1 MRAAVLLALALL
13 PAPALAGEVLAA
25 RTLRAGTV
33 LAPDDLR
40 LAQGDA
46 AGLDAMA
53 AMIGQEMRVMVS
65 EGRPVEPGFLRAPR
79 IVERNQIVVL
89 AYDQA
94 ALRIEAE
101 GRALSDG
108 ALGDTIRVMNNL
120 SRITVSGRVAAD
132 GSVIVH

>member
-1 MRAAVLLALALL
+1 MRVLILILALL
-13 PAPALAGEVLAA
+13 PTPTLAGEVLAA

-33 LAPDDLR
+33 LVPEDLR
-40 LAQGDA
+40 LAEAGA
-46 AGLDAMA
+46 AGLDAME
-53 AMIGQEMRVMVS
+53 AMIGQETRVMVT
-65 EGRPVEPGFLRAPR
+65 EGRPIEPAFLRAPR

-89 AYDQA
+89 AYDRD

-120 SRITVSGRVAAD
+120 SRVTVSGRVAAD

>member
-1 MRAAVLLALALL
+1 MRAVVLILALL

-40 LAQGDA
+40 LAKADA
-46 AGLDAMA
+46 AALDAME

-65 EGRPVEPGFLRAPR
+65 EGRPVEPALLRAPR

-132 GSVIVH
+132 GSVIVQ